1 MQAHSNVRIEDLF
14 GSGPISKQLALEVEV
29 EVRTHI
35 RNHTYHTTTWIGHA
49 SIHTLTTATPRALQ
63 TNKQVRRAKAA
74 LKEFLPVFPDLLNS
88 VKTEIAARFLL
99 HKHRSLLEDACETG
113 SINSRCGLGLPSV
126 CACMQHMFGFSS
138 PAPTNRTKPGPQ
150 RV

>member
-1 MQAHSNVRIEDLF
+1 MRIEDLF

-29 EVRTHI
+29 EVRTHL
-35 RNHTYHTTTWIGHA
+35 RNHTYHTTTWIGHT
-49 SIHTLTTATPRALQ
+49 SIHTHTTNTPTHPKP

-113 SINSRCGLGLPSV
+113 SINSRCGLGLPSSL
-126 CACMQHMFGFSS
+126 CACVNHQHTDQ
-138 PAPTNRTKPGPQ
+138 PHKTRTTVNSRP
-150 RV
+150 